1 MAIVTPIC
9 QGPEGAPLARS
20 PSPGHSVPPEKGSG
34 AWEYQRA
41 NRVVMRRAGA
51 TMVAGIVLSAA
62 LAWAAVGDG
71 RVPFDRIPPPV
82 QERLRGV
89 MDHAVFQRAV
99 HSLTF
104 RSHEPVFLYFLDHP
118 AFAAAVARA
127 LKVAQYRV
135 EPRTDGTYWGDD
147 ARGATGIFEVVY
159 ADPHKR
165 VVHAQGTYDTKWLP
179 TVYARLV
186 LVLDFE
192 HRHGADGQS
201 RVTSDLKGYLRVDN
215 PFLNV
220 LARLVGPIVGS
231 AVDRKVARTFGIAA
245 KVSEQAYDD
254 PGGFLQVLREAADID
269 PGHLSALAARLGQA
283 AGSHPDA
290 SAGTS

>member
-1 MAIVTPIC
+1 
-9 QGPEGAPLARS
+9 
-20 PSPGHSVPPEKGSG
+20 
-34 AWEYQRA
+34 
-41 NRVVMRRAGA
+41 
-51 TMVAGIVLSAA
+51 
-62 LAWAAVGDG
+62 
-71 RVPFDRIPPPV
+71 
-82 QERLRGV
+82 
-89 MDHAVFQRAV
+89 V

-118 AFAAAVARA
+118 DFAAAVARA

-147 ARGATGIFEVVY
+147 TRGAKGIFEVVY

-192 HRHGADGQS
+192 HRHEADGQS

-254 PGGFLQVLREAADID
+254 PEGFLQVLREAADID

-290 SAGTS
+290 SPGTS

>member
-1 MAIVTPIC
+1 MLIARPIR
-9 QGPEGAPLARS
+9 QGPERAPPPHSKCAR
-20 PSPGHSVPPEKGSG
+20 PSASLKDKSG
-34 AWEYQRA
+34 GGEHTRG
-41 NRVVMRRAGA
+41 NRVVMRRTGA
-51 TMVAGIVLSAA
+51 AILAGISLGAA

-82 QERLRGV
+82 QERLRDV

-99 HSLTF
+99 HDLTF
-104 RSHEPVFLYFLDHP
+104 RSREPVLLYFLDNP
-118 AFAAAVARA
+118 DFAAAVARA

-135 EPRTDGTYWGDD
+135 ESRPDGTYWGDD
-147 ARGATGIFEVVY
+147 ARGARGIFEVVY
-159 ADPHKR
+159 ADPRKR

-186 LVLDFE
+186 LVLEFE
-192 HRHGADGQS
+192 HRNGADGQS

-231 AVDRKVARTFGIAA
+231 AVDRKMARTFGIAG
-245 KVSEQAYDD
+245 KVSERAYDD
-254 PGGFLQVLREAADID
+254 PGGFLQVLRQAPDMD
-269 PGHLSALAARLGQA
+269 PGHLAALAARLGQA
-283 AGSHPDA
+283 AGGHPDI
-290 SAGTS
+290 SAP